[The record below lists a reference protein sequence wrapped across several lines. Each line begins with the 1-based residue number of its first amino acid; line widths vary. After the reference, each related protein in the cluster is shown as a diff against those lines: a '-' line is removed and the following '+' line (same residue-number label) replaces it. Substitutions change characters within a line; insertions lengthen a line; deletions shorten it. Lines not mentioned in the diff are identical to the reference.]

1 MKAIKILLTCV
12 LFAVPAAIG
21 QNLPDLGDVSQSEM
35 TALQERRLGESIMLE
50 VRADPSYSEDTEI
63 TDYLNSIGNKLVGAS
78 SDSRQEF
85 NFFLMMDSQVNA
97 FALPGGFV
105 GINSGLMLTAQSES
119 ELAGVMSHEIG
130 HVVQRH
136 FARMLSAQ
144 KDTQLMALAGL
155 AIAILAS
162 RSSSQVSQAAMIG
175 SQAGSIQSSLN
186 FTRANEQEAD
196 RVGFQILEKAG
207 FDPAAMALFFERML
221 NATRFYQT
229 TAPAYLRSH
238 PLTTTR
244 ISDMQNRMQNL
255 QYKQVPDSLEF
266 QLMRAKLRAAQ
277 DTPAESVKF
286 FEESLKERKYLS
298 EVASRFGLV
307 EALTRARD
315 YGRASRELQT
325 LRAALPPHPAIE
337 SLSARLLAAT
347 GDIAGSLRA
356 YREALRNFP
365 GYRALIYN
373 YAESLLRINQPQE
386 ALKLIDSRLS
396 NAVADYKPYQLQARA
411 YAALNKGM
419 QQHRAL
425 AEANYRMGNIR
436 AAIEQLLLAQR
447 AGDGDFYLQSSVD
460 ARLRELR
467 ALDKDS
473 RKDGRK

>member
-50 VRADPSYSEDTEI
+50 VRSDPSYSEDTEI

-255 QYKQVPDSLEF
+255 QYKQVRDSLEF

-307 EALTRARD
+307 EALARARD

-396 NAVADYKPYQLQARA
+396 NAVADYKLYQLQARA

>member
-50 VRADPSYSEDTEI
+50 VRSDPSYSEDTEI
-63 TDYLNSIGNKLVGAS
+63 TDYLNSIGNKLVSAS

-105 GINSGLMLTAQSES
+105 GINAGLMLTAQSES

-337 SLSARLLAAT
+337 SLSARLLTAT

-396 NAVADYKPYQLQARA
+396 NAVADYKLYQLQARA

-473 RKDGRK
+473 RKDSRK

>member
-50 VRADPSYSEDTEI
+50 VRSDPSYSEDTEI

-266 QLMRAKLRAAQ
+266 QLMRAQLRAAQ
-277 DTPAESVKF
+277 DTPAERGKF
-286 FEESLKERKYLS
+286 FE
-298 EVASRFGLV
+298 
-307 EALTRARD
+307 D
-315 YGRASRELQT
+315 
-325 LRAALPPHPAIE
+325 
-337 SLSARLLAAT
+337 RL
-347 GDIAGSLRA
+347 
-356 YREALRNFP
+356 
-365 GYRALIYN
+365 
-373 YAESLLRINQPQE
+373 
-386 ALKLIDSRLS
+386 
-396 NAVADYKPYQLQARA
+396 
-411 YAALNKGM
+411 
-419 QQHRAL
+419 
-425 AEANYRMGNIR
+425 
-436 AAIEQLLLAQR
+436 
-447 AGDGDFYLQSSVD
+447 
-460 ARLRELR
+460 
-467 ALDKDS
+467 
-473 RKDGRK
+473 

>member
-50 VRADPSYSEDTEI
+50 VRSDPSYSEDTEI

-307 EALTRARD
+307 EALARARD

-337 SLSARLLAAT
+337 SLSARLIAAT

-396 NAVADYKPYQLQARA
+396 NAVADYKLYQLQARA

>member
-1 MKAIKILLTCV
+1 M
-12 LFAVPAAIG
+12 
-21 QNLPDLGDVSQSEM
+21 
-35 TALQERRLGESIMLE
+35 ER
-50 VRADPSYSEDTEI
+50 
-63 TDYLNSIGNKLVGAS
+63 
-78 SDSRQEF
+78 
-85 NFFLMMDSQVNA
+85 
-97 FALPGGFV
+97 
-105 GINSGLMLTAQSES
+105 
-119 ELAGVMSHEIG
+119 
-130 HVVQRH
+130 
-136 FARMLSAQ
+136 
-144 KDTQLMALAGL
+144 
-155 AIAILAS
+155 
-162 RSSSQVSQAAMIG
+162 
-175 SQAGSIQSSLN
+175 
-186 FTRANEQEAD
+186 EAD
-196 RVGFQILEKAG
+196 RIGFAVLGEAG
-207 FDPAAMALFFERML
+207 FSPQGFVDMFAVLQQSGRLADGGAFP
-221 NATRFYQT
+221 
-229 TAPAYLRSH
+229 YLRSH

-266 QLMRAKLRAAQ
+266 QLMRAKLRATQ

-307 EALTRARD
+307 EALARARD
-315 YGRASRELQT
+315 YVRAARELKI

-347 GDIAGSLRA
+347 GDITGSLRA

-396 NAVADYKPYQLQARA
+396 NAVADYKLYQLQARA

-425 AEANYRMGNIR
+425 AEANYRLGNIR

-467 ALDKDS
+467 ALDNDS

>member
-1 MKAIKILLTCV
+1 MQAIKILLTCV

-136 FARMLSAQ
+136 FARMLSSQ

-207 FDPAAMALFFERML
+207 FDPAAMALFFGRML

-307 EALTRARD
+307 EALARARD
-315 YGRASRELQT
+315 YVRAARELKI

-396 NAVADYKPYQLQARA
+396 NAVADYKLYQLQARA

-425 AEANYRMGNIR
+425 AEANYRLGNIR

-467 ALDKDS
+467 ALDNDS

>member
-1 MKAIKILLTCV
+1 MKATKILLACV

-78 SDSRQEF
+78 ADSRQEF

-207 FDPAAMALFFERML
+207 FDPAAMALFFGRML

-266 QLMRAKLRAAQ
+266 QLMRAKLRATQ

-307 EALTRARD
+307 EALARARD
-315 YGRASRELQT
+315 YVRAARELKI

-347 GDIAGSLRA
+347 GDITGSLRA

-396 NAVADYKPYQLQARA
+396 NAVADYKLYQLQARA
-411 YAALNKGM
+411 YAALNKVM

-425 AEANYRMGNIR
+425 AEANYRLGNIR

-467 ALDKDS
+467 ALDNDS

>member
-1 MKAIKILLTCV
+1 MKVIKILLTCV

-50 VRADPSYSEDTEI
+50 VRSDPSYSEDTEI
-63 TDYLNSIGNKLVGAS
+63 TDYLNSMGNKLVGAS

-307 EALTRARD
+307 EALARTRD
-315 YGRASRELQT
+315 YVRASRELQT

-396 NAVADYKPYQLQARA
+396 NAVADYKLYQLQARA
-411 YAALNKGM
+411 YSALNKGM

>member
-50 VRADPSYSEDTEI
+50 VRSDPSYSEDTEI

-307 EALTRARD
+307 EALARARD
-315 YGRASRELQT
+315 YGRALRELQT

-396 NAVADYKPYQLQARA
+396 NAVADYKLYQLQARA

>member
-1 MKAIKILLTCV
+1 MKATKILLACV

-207 FDPAAMALFFERML
+207 FDPAAMALFFGRML

-266 QLMRAKLRAAQ
+266 QLMRAKLRATQ

-307 EALTRARD
+307 EALARARD
-315 YGRASRELQT
+315 YVRAARELKI

-347 GDIAGSLRA
+347 GDITGSLRA

-396 NAVADYKPYQLQARA
+396 NAVADYKLYQLQARA
-411 YAALNKGM
+411 YAALNKVM

-425 AEANYRMGNIR
+425 AEANYRLGNIR

-467 ALDKDS
+467 ALDNDS

>member
-1 MKAIKILLTCV
+1 MKAIKILLACV
-12 LFAVPAAIG
+12 LFAVPAAVG

-78 SDSRQEF
+78 ADSRQEF

-307 EALTRARD
+307 EALARARD
-315 YGRASRELQT
+315 YVRAARELKI

-396 NAVADYKPYQLQARA
+396 NAVADYKLYQLQARA

-425 AEANYRMGNIR
+425 AEANYRLGNIR

-467 ALDKDS
+467 ALDKDN

>member
-50 VRADPSYSEDTEI
+50 VRSDPSYSEDTEI
-63 TDYLNSIGNKLVGAS
+63 TDYLNSMGNKLVGAS

-307 EALTRARD
+307 EALARARD

-396 NAVADYKPYQLQARA
+396 NAVADYKLYQLQARA

-460 ARLRELR
+460 SRLRELR

>member
-50 VRADPSYSEDTEI
+50 VRSDPSYSEDTEI
-63 TDYLNSIGNKLVGAS
+63 TDYLNSIGNKMVGAS

-255 QYKQVPDSLEF
+255 QYKQVRDSLEF

-307 EALTRARD
+307 EALARARD

-396 NAVADYKPYQLQARA
+396 NAVADYKLYQLQARA

>member
-1 MKAIKILLTCV
+1 MKATKILLACV

-21 QNLPDLGDVSQSEM
+21 QNLPALGDVSQSEM

-78 SDSRQEF
+78 ADSRQEF

-207 FDPAAMALFFERML
+207 FDPAAMALFFGRML

-244 ISDMQNRMQNL
+244 ISDMQNRIQNL

-266 QLMRAKLRAAQ
+266 QLMRAKLRATQ

-307 EALTRARD
+307 EALARARD
-315 YGRASRELQT
+315 YVRAARELKI

-396 NAVADYKPYQLQARA
+396 NAVADYKLYQLQARA
-411 YAALNKGM
+411 YAALNKVM

-425 AEANYRMGNIR
+425 AEANYRLGNIR

-467 ALDKDS
+467 ALDKDN

>member
-1 MKAIKILLTCV
+1 VKAIKILLACV
-12 LFAVPAAIG
+12 LFAVPAAVG

-78 SDSRQEF
+78 ADSRQEF

-221 NATRFYQT
+221 SATRFYQT

-307 EALTRARD
+307 EALARARD
-315 YGRASRELQT
+315 YVRAARELKI

-396 NAVADYKPYQLQARA
+396 NAVADYKLYQLQARA

-425 AEANYRMGNIR
+425 AEANYRLGNIR

-467 ALDKDS
+467 ALDKDN

>member
-1 MKAIKILLTCV
+1 MKAIKILLACV
-12 LFAVPAAIG
+12 LFAVPAAVG

-78 SDSRQEF
+78 ADSRQEF
-85 NFFLMMDSQVNA
+85 SFFLMMDSQVNA

-221 NATRFYQT
+221 SATRFYQT

-307 EALTRARD
+307 EALARARD
-315 YGRASRELQT
+315 YVRAARELKI

-396 NAVADYKPYQLQARA
+396 NAVADYKLYQLQARA

-425 AEANYRMGNIR
+425 AEANYRLGNIR

-467 ALDKDS
+467 ALDKDN

>member
-1 MKAIKILLTCV
+1 MKALNILLACA
-12 LFAVPAAIG
+12 LFVVPAAIG

-35 TALQERRLGESIMLE
+35 TPFQERRLGESIMLE

-63 TDYLNSIGNKLVGAS
+63 TDYLNSIGYKLVGAS

-85 NFFLMMDSQVNA
+85 NFFLMMDPQVNA

-105 GINSGLMLTAQSES
+105 GINSGLILTAQSES
-119 ELAGVMSHEIG
+119 ELAGVLSHEIG

-162 RSSSQVSQAAMIG
+162 RSSSQVSQAAVIG

-244 ISDMQNRMQNL
+244 ISDMQNRMQNM
-255 QYKQVPDSLEF
+255 QYRQVADSLEF

-277 DTPAESVKF
+277 DTPGESVKF
-286 FEESLKERKYLS
+286 FEDSLKERKYLS

-307 EALTRARD
+307 EALARARD
-315 YGRASRELQT
+315 YVRAARELQT

-386 ALKLIDSRLS
+386 ALKLIDSRLT
-396 NAVADYKPYQLQARA
+396 NTNDYKLYQLQARA

-425 AEANYRMGNIR
+425 AEANYRLGNIR

-467 ALDKDS
+467 ALDKDN

>member
-1 MKAIKILLTCV
+1 MKAIKILLACV
-12 LFAVPAAIG
+12 LFAVPAAVG

-78 SDSRQEF
+78 ADSRQEF
-85 NFFLMMDSQVNA
+85 SFFLMMDSQVNA

-307 EALTRARD
+307 EALARARD
-315 YGRASRELQT
+315 YVRAARELKI

-396 NAVADYKPYQLQARA
+396 NAVADYKLYQLQARA

-425 AEANYRMGNIR
+425 AEANYRLGNIR

-467 ALDKDS
+467 ALDKDN

>member
-50 VRADPSYSEDTEI
+50 VRSDPSYSEDTEI

-277 DTPAESVKF
+277 ETPAESVKF

-307 EALTRARD
+307 EALARARD

-396 NAVADYKPYQLQARA
+396 NAVADYKLYQLQARA

>member
-1 MKAIKILLTCV
+1 
-12 LFAVPAAIG
+12 
-21 QNLPDLGDVSQSEM
+21 
-35 TALQERRLGESIMLE
+35 
-50 VRADPSYSEDTEI
+50 
-63 TDYLNSIGNKLVGAS
+63 
-78 SDSRQEF
+78 
-85 NFFLMMDSQVNA
+85 
-97 FALPGGFV
+97 
-105 GINSGLMLTAQSES
+105 
-119 ELAGVMSHEIG
+119 
-130 HVVQRH
+130 
-136 FARMLSAQ
+136 
-144 KDTQLMALAGL
+144 MALAGL

-307 EALTRARD
+307 EALARARD

-396 NAVADYKPYQLQARA
+396 NAVADYKLYQLQARA

>member
-21 QNLPDLGDVSQSEM
+21 QNLTDLGDVSQSEM

-50 VRADPSYSEDTEI
+50 VRSDPSYSEDTEI
-63 TDYLNSIGNKLVGAS
+63 TDYLNSMGNKLVGAS

-396 NAVADYKPYQLQARA
+396 NAVADYKLYQLQARA

>member
-1 MKAIKILLTCV
+1 VKAIKILLTCV

-50 VRADPSYSEDTEI
+50 VRSDPSYSEDTEI

-307 EALTRARD
+307 EALARARD

-325 LRAALPPHPAIE
+325 LRAALPSHPAIE

-396 NAVADYKPYQLQARA
+396 NAVADYKLYQLQARA
-411 YAALNKGM
+411 YTALNKGM

>member
-50 VRADPSYSEDTEI
+50 VRSDPSYSEDTEI
-63 TDYLNSIGNKLVGAS
+63 TDYLNSMGNKLVGAS

-207 FDPAAMALFFERML
+207 FDPAAMALFFGRML

-396 NAVADYKPYQLQARA
+396 NAVADYKLYQLQARA

-467 ALDKDS
+467 ALDKDT

>member
-1 MKAIKILLTCV
+1 VKAIKILLACV
-12 LFAVPAAIG
+12 LFAVPAAVG

-78 SDSRQEF
+78 ADSRQEF
-85 NFFLMMDSQVNA
+85 SFFLMMDSQVNA

-307 EALTRARD
+307 EALARARD
-315 YGRASRELQT
+315 YVRAARELKI

-396 NAVADYKPYQLQARA
+396 NAVADYKLYQLQARA

-425 AEANYRMGNIR
+425 AEANYRLGNIR

-467 ALDKDS
+467 ALDKDN

>member
-50 VRADPSYSEDTEI
+50 VRSDPSYSEDTEI

>member
-1 MKAIKILLTCV
+1 VKAIKILLTCV

-50 VRADPSYSEDTEI
+50 VRSDPSYSEDTEI
-63 TDYLNSIGNKLVGAS
+63 TDYLNSMGNKLVGAS

-286 FEESLKERKYLS
+286 FEESLKERRYLS

-307 EALTRARD
+307 EALARARD

-396 NAVADYKPYQLQARA
+396 NAVADYKLYQLQARA

-460 ARLRELR
+460 SRLRELR

>member
-50 VRADPSYSEDTEI
+50 VRSDPSYSEDTEI

-162 RSSSQVSQAAMIG
+162 RSSSQVSQAEMIG

-307 EALTRARD
+307 EALARTRD

-396 NAVADYKPYQLQARA
+396 NAVADYKLYQLQARA